1 MPIQDVIVVPV
12 PVSDQGR
19 AVGFY
24 VGKLG
29 LKLTRD
35 EQTLL
40 GVRRVQVSANG
51 TIALDLVTWVDSM
64 PPGSL
69 RGLVFRTA
77 NLHADYRRLA
87 SAGVEFD
94 GPPWA
99 APGGPYEAVCYDPDG
114 NVLILQGDSIDR
126 GAHDD

>member
-64 PPGSL
+64 P
-69 RGLVFRTA
+69 
-77 NLHADYRRLA
+77 HA
-87 SAGVEFD
+87 
-94 GPPWA
+94 
-99 APGGPYEAVCYDPDG
+99 
-114 NVLILQGDSIDR
+114 VLSHR
-126 GAHDD
+126 M